1 MDFQGKK
8 ILVIGATGVF
18 GSLIAQTLV
27 ARGAHVYGSAKDA
40 STAEKLPAQVS
51 TKLLLDLEKPASL
64 EAVISYL
71 STETLDGIINAA
83 GVVGFGKANE
93 TSASDAARL
102 MQINHLGPAAVIS
115 GLYES
120 LKRAEGSFVSSVT
133 GVVAEKVFPG
143 MSAYTSSKTA
153 HSAFL
158 SSIALEW
165 RRDKIQITEARPGHT
180 ETGLATRALFGQ
192 APAFPQGM
200 TPEHVVEVIL
210 TGIESGTALLS
221 SETF

>member
-8 ILVIGATGVF
+8 ILVIGASGIF
-18 GSLIAQTLV
+18 GSLISQTLV
-27 ARGAHVYGSAKDA
+27 ARGAHVFGSAKDA
-40 STAEKLPAQVS
+40 STVEKLPAQVS
-51 TKLLLDLEKPASL
+51 TKLLLDLENPASI

-71 STETLDGIINAA
+71 SPETLDGIINAA
-83 GVVGFGKANE
+83 GVVGFGKAQE
-93 TSASDAARL
+93 TSATDAAKL

-120 LKRAEGSFVSSVT
+120 LKRAEGSFVSSIT

-143 MSAYTSSKTA
+143 MSAYTASKTA

-158 SSIALEW
+158 SSMALEW

-180 ETGLATRALFGQ
+180 ETGLATRAVFGQ

-200 TPEHVVEVIL
+200 TPERVVGVL
-210 TGIESGTALLS
+210 LAGIENGTPLLS
-221 SETF
+221 SDAF

>member
-1 MDFQGKK
+1 
-8 ILVIGATGVF
+8 
-18 GSLIAQTLV
+18 
-27 ARGAHVYGSAKDA
+27 
-40 STAEKLPAQVS
+40 
-51 TKLLLDLEKPASL
+51 LLLDLENPASI

-71 STETLDGIINAA
+71 STETLHGIINAA
-83 GVVGFGKANE
+83 GVVGFGRANE

-143 MSAYTSSKTA
+143 MSAYTASKTA

-210 TGIESGTALLS
+210 TGIENGTALLS
-221 SETF
+221 SDAF

>member
-8 ILVIGATGVF
+8 ILVIGASGVF
-18 GSLIAQTLV
+18 GSLISQTLV
-27 ARGAHVYGSAKDA
+27 ARGAHVYGSAKD
-40 STAEKLPAQVS
+40 STTAEKLPAQVS
-51 TKLLLDLEKPASL
+51 TKLLLDLENPASI

-71 STETLDGIINAA
+71 SAETLDGIINAA
-83 GVVGFGKANE
+83 GVVGFGRAQE
-93 TSASDAARL
+93 TSATDAAKL

-120 LKRAEGSFVSSVT
+120 LKRAEGSFVSSIT
-133 GVVAEKVFPG
+133 GVVAEKMFPG
-143 MSAYTSSKTA
+143 MSAYTTSKTA
-153 HSAFL
+153 NSAFL

-200 TPEHVVEVIL
+200 TPEHVVDVL
-210 TGIESGTALLS
+210 LAGIESGTALLS
-221 SETF
+221 SDAF

>member
-8 ILVIGATGVF
+8 ILVIGASGVF
-18 GSLIAQTLV
+18 GSLISQTLV
-27 ARGAHVYGSAKDA
+27 ARGAHLYGSAKDA

-51 TKLLLDLEKPASL
+51 TKLLLDLENPASI

-71 STETLDGIINAA
+71 GSETLDGIINAA
-83 GVVGFGKANE
+83 GVVGFGRAQE
-93 TSASDAARL
+93 TSATAAAKL

-120 LKRAEGSFVSSVT
+120 LKRAEGSFVSSIT

-143 MSAYTSSKTA
+143 MSAYTASKTA

-200 TPEHVVEVIL
+200 TAEHVVDVLL
-210 TGIESGTALLS
+210 TGIESGTPLLS
-221 SETF
+221 SDAF

>member
-8 ILVIGATGVF
+8 ILVIGASGVI
-18 GSLIAQTLV
+18 GSLISQTLV
-27 ARGAHVYGSAKDA
+27 ARGAHVYGSAKDSA
-40 STAEKLPAQVS
+40 TAEKLPAQVS
-51 TKLLLDLEKPASL
+51 TKLLLDLESPASI

-71 STETLDGIINAA
+71 SAETLDGIINAA
-83 GVVGFGKANE
+83 GVVGFGRAQE
-93 TSASDAARL
+93 TSAADAAKL

-120 LKRAEGSFVSSVT
+120 LKRAEGSFVSSIT

-143 MSAYTSSKTA
+143 MSAYTASKTA

-158 SSIALEW
+158 SSIAIEW

-200 TPEHVVEVIL
+200 TAEHVVEVL
-210 TGIESGTALLS
+210 LAGIEKGTPLLS
-221 SETF
+221 SEAF

>member
-8 ILVIGATGVF
+8 ILVIGASGVF
-18 GSLIAQTLV
+18 GALLSQTLV
-27 ARGAHVYGSAKDA
+27 AKGAHVYGSARDA
-40 STAEKLPAQVS
+40 STAERLPAQVS
-51 TKLLLDLEKPASL
+51 TKLLLDLENPASID
-64 EAVISYL
+64 AVISYL
-71 STETLDGIINAA
+71 SAETLDGIINAA
-83 GVVGFGKANE
+83 GVVGFGRAQE
-93 TSASDAARL
+93 TSARDAEKL

-120 LKRAEGSFVSSVT
+120 LKRAEGSFVSSIT

-143 MSAYTSSKTA
+143 MSAYTASKTA

-158 SSIALEW
+158 SSIGLEW
-165 RRDKIQITEARPGHT
+165 RRDKIQVTEARPGHT

-210 TGIESGTALLS
+210 AGIENGTALLPS
-221 SETF
+221 DAF

>member
-8 ILVIGATGVF
+8 ILVIGASGVF
-18 GSLIAQTLV
+18 GSLISQTLV
-27 ARGAHVYGSAKDA
+27 ARGAHVYGSAKD
-40 STAEKLPAQVS
+40 STTAEKLTAQVS
-51 TKLLLDLEKPASL
+51 TKLLLDLENPASI

-71 STETLDGIINAA
+71 SSETLDGIINAA
-83 GVVGFGKANE
+83 GVVGFGRAQE
-93 TSASDAARL
+93 TSATDAAKL

-120 LKRAEGSFVSSVT
+120 LKRAEGSFVSSIT

-143 MSAYTSSKTA
+143 MSAYTTSKTA
-153 HSAFL
+153 NSAFL

-210 TGIESGTALLS
+210 AGIESGTALLPS
-221 SETF
+221 DAF

>member
-8 ILVIGATGVF
+8 ILVIGASGVF
-18 GSLIAQTLV
+18 GSLISQTLV
-27 ARGAHVYGSAKDA
+27 ARGAHVYGSAKDSA
-40 STAEKLPAQVS
+40 TAEKLPAQVS
-51 TKLLLDLEKPASL
+51 TKLLLDLENPASI

-71 STETLDGIINAA
+71 SAETLHGIINAA
-83 GVVGFGKANE
+83 GVVGFGRAQE
-93 TSASDAARL
+93 TSATDAAKL

-120 LKRAEGSFVSSVT
+120 LKRAEGGFVSSIT

-143 MSAYTSSKTA
+143 MSAYTASKTA

-158 SSIALEW
+158 SSIAIEW

-192 APAFPQGM
+192 APAFQQGM
-200 TPEHVVEVIL
+200 TPEHVVEVLL
-210 TGIESGTALLS
+210 TGIENGTPLLS
-221 SETF
+221 SDAF

>member
-8 ILVIGATGVF
+8 ILVIGASGVF
-18 GSLIAQTLV
+18 GSLISQTLV
-27 ARGAHVYGSAKDA
+27 ARGAHVYGSAKDTA
-40 STAEKLPAQVS
+40 TAEKLPAQVS
-51 TKLLLDLEKPASL
+51 TKLLLDLENPASI

-71 STETLDGIINAA
+71 SSETLDGIINSA
-83 GVVGFGKANE
+83 GVVGFGRAQE
-93 TSASDAARL
+93 TSASDAAKL

-120 LKRAEGSFVSSVT
+120 LKRAEGSFVSSIT
-133 GVVAEKVFPG
+133 GVVAEKIFPG
-143 MSAYTSSKTA
+143 MSAYTASKTA

-180 ETGLATRALFGQ
+180 ETGLSTRALFGQ
-192 APAFPQGM
+192 TPAFPQGM
-200 TPEHVVEVIL
+200 TAEHVVDVLL
-210 TGIESGTALLS
+210 TGIENGTALLP
-221 SETF
+221 SEAF

>member
-8 ILVIGATGVF
+8 ILVIGASGVF
-18 GSLIAQTLV
+18 GSLFAKELV
-27 ARGAHVYGSAKDA
+27 ARGAHVFGSAKDA

-51 TKLLLDLEKPASL
+51 TKLLLDLENPASV

-83 GVVGFGKANE
+83 GVVGFGRANE

-221 SETF
+221 SEAF

>member
-18 GSLIAQTLV
+18 GSLISQTLV

-51 TKLLLDLEKPASL
+51 TKLLLDLENPASI

-71 STETLDGIINAA
+71 STETLNGIINAA
-83 GVVGFGKANE
+83 GVVGFGRANE

-143 MSAYTSSKTA
+143 MSAYSSSKTA

-210 TGIESGTALLS
+210 TGIKNGTALLS

>member
-8 ILVIGATGVF
+8 ILVIGASGVF
-18 GSLIAQTLV
+18 GALLSQTLV
-27 ARGAHVYGSAKDA
+27 AKGAHVYGSARDA
-40 STAEKLPAQVS
+40 STAERLPAQVS
-51 TKLLLDLEKPASL
+51 TKLLLDLENPASID
-64 EAVISYL
+64 AVISYL
-71 STETLDGIINAA
+71 SAETLDGIINAA
-83 GVVGFGKANE
+83 GVVGFGRAQE
-93 TSASDAARL
+93 TSAKDAEKL

-120 LKRAEGSFVSSVT
+120 LKRAEGSFVSSIT

-143 MSAYTSSKTA
+143 MSAYTASKTA

-165 RRDKIQITEARPGHT
+165 RRDKIQVTEARPGHT
-180 ETGLATRALFGQ
+180 ETGLASRAQFGQ

-200 TPEHVVEVIL
+200 TPEHVVELIL
-210 TGIESGTALLS
+210 AGIENGTALLPS
-221 SETF
+221 DAF

>member
-1 MDFQGKK
+1 MDFQGKN
-8 ILVIGATGVF
+8 ILVIGASGVF
-18 GSLIAQTLV
+18 GSLIAQALV
-27 ARGAHVYGSAKDA
+27 ARGAHVYGSARDA
-40 STAEKLPAQVS
+40 ISAEKLPAQVS
-51 TKLLLDLEKPASL
+51 TKFLLDLENPASI
-64 EAVISYL
+64 EAVICYL
-71 STETLDGIINAA
+71 GAETLDGIINVA
-83 GVVGFGKANE
+83 GVVGFGRANE
-93 TSASDAARL
+93 TSAADAARL

-115 GLYES
+115 GLHEP

-143 MSAYTSSKTA
+143 MSAYTVSKSA

-192 APAFPQGM
+192 GPVFPQGM
-200 TPEHVVEVIL
+200 TAEHVVEVIL
-210 TGIESGTALLS
+210 QGIENGTPLLS
-221 SETF
+221 SDAF

>member
-1 MDFQGKK
+1 MDFHGKK
-8 ILVIGATGVF
+8 ILVIGASGVF

-27 ARGAHVYGSAKDA
+27 ANGAHVYGSAKDA
-40 STAEKLPAQVS
+40 SSAGRVPAQVS
-51 TKLLLDLEKPASL
+51 TKLLLDLEKQAST
-64 EAVISYL
+64 EAVINYL
-71 STETLDGIINAA
+71 STETLHGVINAS
-83 GVVGFGKANE
+83 GMVGFGRANE
-93 TSASDAARL
+93 TSSHDAARL

-120 LKRAEGSFVSSVT
+120 LKRAEGSFVAGIT

-143 MSAYTSSKTA
+143 MSAYTVSKTA

-200 TPEHVVEVIL
+200 TTEHVVEVIL
-210 TGIESGTALLS
+210 QGIGNGTPLLS
-221 SETF
+221 SDAF

>member
-8 ILVIGATGVF
+8 ILVIGSSGVF
-18 GSLIAQTLV
+18 GALISQNLV

-40 STAEKLPAQVS
+40 VSAERLPAQVS
-51 TKLLLDLEKPASL
+51 TKFLLDLENPDSIEGA
-64 EAVISYL
+64 ISYL
-71 STETLDGIINAA
+71 GEETIDGIINAA
-83 GVVGFGKANE
+83 GVVGFGRANE
-93 TSASDAARL
+93 TKASDAQRL
-102 MQINHLGPAAVIS
+102 MQINHLGPAALIS
-115 GLYES
+115 GLYEA
-120 LKRAEGSFVSSVT
+120 LKRSEGSFVASIT

-143 MSAYTSSKTA
+143 MSAYTASKSA

-210 TGIESGTALLS
+210 TGIENGTPLLS
-221 SETF
+221 SEAF

>member
-8 ILVIGATGVF
+8 ILVIGASGVF
-18 GSLIAQTLV
+18 GSLISQSLV
-27 ARGAHVYGSAKDA
+27 ARGAHVYGSAKD
-40 STAEKLPAQVS
+40 STTAEKLPAQVS
-51 TKLLLDLEKPASL
+51 TKLLLDLENPASI

-71 STETLDGIINAA
+71 SPETLDGIINAA
-83 GVVGFGKANE
+83 GVVGFGKAQE
-93 TSASDAARL
+93 TSATDAAKL

-120 LKRAEGSFVSSVT
+120 LKRAEGSFVSSIT

-143 MSAYTSSKTA
+143 MSAYTASKTA

-165 RRDKIQITEARPGHT
+165 RRDKIQVTEARPGHT

-200 TPEHVVEVIL
+200 TPEHVVDVL
-210 TGIESGTALLS
+210 LAGIESGTALLS
-221 SETF
+221 SEAF

>member
-8 ILVIGATGVF
+8 ILVIGASGVF
-18 GSLIAQTLV
+18 GSLISQTLV
-27 ARGAHVYGSAKDA
+27 ARGAHVYGSAKDSA
-40 STAEKLPAQVS
+40 TAEKLPAQVS
-51 TKLLLDLEKPASL
+51 TKLLLDLENPASI

-71 STETLDGIINAA
+71 SPETLDGIINAA
-83 GVVGFGKANE
+83 GVVGFGKAQE
-93 TSASDAARL
+93 TSATDAAKL

-120 LKRAEGSFVSSVT
+120 LKRAEGSFVSSIT
-133 GVVAEKVFPG
+133 GVVAEKIFPG
-143 MSAYTSSKTA
+143 MFAYTASKTA

-200 TPEHVVEVIL
+200 TPEHVVDVL
-210 TGIESGTALLS
+210 LAGIESGTALLS
-221 SETF
+221 SEAF

>member
-18 GSLIAQTLV
+18 GSLIAKTLV

-51 TKLLLDLEKPASL
+51 TKLLLDLENPASI
-64 EAVISYL
+64 EAVVSYL

-93 TSASDAARL
+93 TSATDAARL

-143 MSAYTSSKTA
+143 MSAYTASKTA

>member
-1 MDFQGKK
+1 MDYQGKN
-8 ILVIGATGVF
+8 ILVIGASGAL
-18 GSLIAQTLV
+18 GSLLAQSLAAKGANVIGT
-27 ARGAHVYGSAKDA
+27 ARSEA
-40 STAEKLPAQVS
+40 SVQMIPSQTQ
-51 TKLLLDLEKPASL
+51 TKIVLDLENQGSIGELILA
-64 EAVISYL
+64 L
-71 STETLDGIINAA
+71 SNESIHGIINAS

-93 TSASDAARL
+93 TNSADAARL

-120 LKRAEGSFVSSVT
+120 LKIAEGSFVAGIT

-143 MSAYTSSKTA
+143 MSAYTASKFA

-180 ETGLATRALFGQ
+180 ETGLSTRALFGQ
-192 APAFPQGM
+192 TPAFPQGM
-200 TPEHVVEVIL
+200 TPEHVVQVIL
-210 TGIESGTALLS
+210 QGIENGTALLS
-221 SETF
+221 SADF